1 MPATLAIA
9 AGMSPLPHPDHVS
22 RSDILSTFE
31 TSRRGFLTG
40 IGALGAAATL
50 GACATATQTGGAAQQ
65 GGAVTLQSDLSS
77 PLAEKAMG
85 ALVAAYNKQSKY
97 TVKLNTVAATTYQ
110 PLLPTYLTSANP
122 PDIYTWYAG
131 SDANHYASQGLLL
144 DVSKVWQAGSM
155 SDYSTALK
163 TLSTDTAGDQIFVPT
178 DYYWWGVFYRK
189 SLFAKWGLG
198 EPTTWA
204 EFLHVCETIKSRN
217 VIPIGVGAGTGTAW
231 VASAWFDYFDIR
243 LNGAQ
248 YHRDLLAGKHKFT
261 DPQVVDIFNTWK
273 QVLPYFD
280 PNGTAVS
287 WQDASNQLI
296 QGQCGMLLTGTFFAD
311 AVPAGSLDDLDFFRF
326 PVIDPSVPDAEE
338 APTDGL
344 FASSRTH
351 NAAAVMDFMTWM
363 TTPTAQNLWTATSSG
378 TVIPAN
384 PQAKSPTTALVEK
397 GKAMLAGAS
406 ELTQFF
412 NRDSTDA
419 LQNTADTA
427 LVDYLQN
434 PGKLDSILATW
445 QSQAEQVWKSS

>member
-1 MPATLAIA
+1 
-9 AGMSPLPHPDHVS
+9 MSS
-22 RSDILSTFE
+22 FE
-31 TSRRGFLTG
+31 TSRRGFLAG
-40 IGALGAAATL
+40 VGALSAAAL
-50 GACATATQTGGAAQQ
+50 AGCATSTVSSGAAQG

-77 PLAEKAMG
+77 PLSEKAMQ
-85 ALVAAYNKQSKY
+85 ALIAAYNKQSKY
-97 TVKLNTVAATTYQ
+97 SVALNTVAATTYQ

-131 SDANHYASQGLLL
+131 SDADHYASRGLLL
-144 DVSKVWQAGSM
+144 DVSKVWTSSTM
-155 SDYSTALK
+155 SGYSPALK
-163 TLSTDTAGDQIFVPT
+163 SLSTDTTGKQIFVPT

-189 SLFAKWGLG
+189 SQFAKWGLS
-198 EPTTWA
+198 EPKTWSD
-204 EFLHVCETIKSRN
+204 FLHACQVIKAQN
-217 VIPIGVGAGTGTAW
+217 VIPIGLGAGTGTAW

-248 YHRDLLAGKHKFT
+248 YHRDLLAGKHSFT
-261 DPQVVDIFNTWK
+261 DPQVVDVFNTWK

-287 WQDASNQLI
+287 WQDATNQLL
-296 QGQCGMLLTGTFFAD
+296 QGQSGMLLTGTFFAD
-311 AVPAGSLDDLDFFRF
+311 AVPKGSLDDLDFFKF
-326 PVIDPSVPDAEE
+326 PVIDPNVPDVEE

-384 PQAKSPTTALVEK
+384 PQAASPSTALVQK
-397 GKAMLAGAS
+397 GKAMLAAAS
-406 ELTQFF
+406 DLTQFF

-419 LQNTADTA
+419 LQNTANTA
-427 LVDYLQN
+427 LVDFIQN
-434 PGKLDSILATW
+434 PGKLTSILSTW
-445 QSQAEQVWKSS
+445 QSQAEQAWKSA

>member
-1 MPATLAIA
+1 
-9 AGMSPLPHPDHVS
+9 MSS
-22 RSDILSTFE
+22 FE

-40 IGALGAAATL
+40 IGAVGAAAVL
-50 GACATATQTGGAAQQ
+50 GGCATAVTQSGGSSQQ

-77 PLAEKAMG
+77 PLAEKAMQ

-131 SDANHYASQGLLL
+131 SDANHYASRGLLL
-144 DVSKVWQAGSM
+144 DVSKVWGSM
-155 SDYSTALK
+155 GQYPAALRS
-163 TLSTDTAGDQIFVPT
+163 LSTDTAGKQIFVPT

-189 SLFAKWGLG
+189 SLFKKWGLS
-198 EPTTWA
+198 EPTTWSD
-204 EFLHVCETIKSRN
+204 FLNACQIIKSKG
-217 VIPIGVGAGTGTAW
+217 VKPIGLGAGTGNEW
-231 VASAWFDYFDIR
+231 VSAAWFDYFDIR

-248 YHRDLLAGKHKFT
+248 YHRDLLAGRHKFT
-261 DPQVVDIFNTWK
+261 DPQVVKVFETWR

-287 WQDASNQLI
+287 WQDATNQLL
-296 QGQCGMLLTGTFFAD
+296 QGQTGMLLTGTFFAD
-311 AVPAGSLDDLDFFRF
+311 AVPADSLDDLDFFKF

-344 FASSRTH
+344 FASSHTH
-351 NAAAVMDFMTWM
+351 NADAVMDFMTWM
-363 TTPTAQNLWTATSSG
+363 TTPTAQNLWTQTSSG

-384 PQAKSPTTALVEK
+384 PLAKAPDTPLVTK
-397 GKAMLAGAS
+397 GKAMLAAAT

-419 LQNTADTA
+419 LQNTANTA
-427 LVDYLQN
+427 LIDFIQN
-434 PGKLDSILATW
+434 PKQLTSILNTW
-445 QSQAEQVWKSS
+445 QSQAARVWTS

>member
-1 MPATLAIA
+1 
-9 AGMSPLPHPDHVS
+9 MS
-22 RSDILSTFE
+22 IE
-31 TSRRGFLTG
+31 TSRRGFLAG
-40 IGALGAAATL
+40 IGALGAAAAV
-50 GACATATQTGGAAQQ
+50 GGCATATPGTSSAQQ

-77 PLAEKAMG
+77 PLSEKAMQ

-131 SDANHYASQGLLL
+131 SDANHYAARGLLL
-144 DVSKVWQAGSM
+144 DVGKVWEGSSM
-155 SDYSTALK
+155 DKYSTALK

-189 SLFAKWGLG
+189 SQFAKWGLS
-198 EPTTWA
+198 EPKTWSD
-204 EFLHVCETIKSRN
+204 FLHACQTIKAQN
-217 VIPIGVGAGTGTAW
+217 VIPIGLGAGTGTAW

-248 YHRDLLAGKHKFT
+248 YHRDLLAGKHRFT

-287 WQDASNQLI
+287 WQEASNQLI
-296 QGQCGMLLTGTFFAD
+296 QGQSGMLLTGTFFAD
-311 AVPAGSLDDLDFFRF
+311 AVPADALGDLDFFKF

-344 FASSRTH
+344 FASSKTH

-384 PQAKSPTTALVEK
+384 PQAKSPTTALVQK
-397 GKAMLAGAS
+397 GKAMLAEAS

-419 LQNTADTA
+419 LQNTANTA
-427 LVDYLQN
+427 LVDFIQN
-434 PGKLDSILATW
+434 PGQLTSILSTW

>member
-1 MPATLAIA
+1 MASYNI
-9 AGMSPLPHPDHVS
+9 
-22 RSDILSTFE
+22 
-31 TSRRGFLTG
+31 SRRSLFAGA
-40 IGALGAAATL
+40 GALGAAAVL
-50 GACATATQTGGAAQQ
+50 GGCATSTASGGSAQH

-77 PLAEKAMG
+77 PLAEQAMQ

-131 SDANHYASQGLLL
+131 NDADHYAARGLLL
-144 DVSKVWQAGSM
+144 DVSDAWKTMGNYQP
-155 SDYSTALK
+155 ALK
-163 TLSTDTAGDQIFVPT
+163 TLSTDAAGKQIFVPT

-189 SLFAKWGLG
+189 SQFAKWGLS
-198 EPTTWA
+198 EPKTWSD
-204 EFLHVCETIKSRN
+204 FLNVCATIKAKS
-217 VIPIGVGAGTGTAW
+217 VIPIGLGAGTGTAW
-231 VASAWFDYFDIR
+231 VASAWFDYLNIR
-243 LNGAQ
+243 LNGADF
-248 YHRDLLAGKHKFT
+248 HRALLQGQQSFT
-261 DPQVVDIFNTWK
+261 DPKVVDVFNTWK
-273 QVLPYFD
+273 QILPYFD

-287 WQDASNQLI
+287 WQEASNQLI
-296 QGQCGMLLTGTFFAD
+296 QGQSGMLLTGTFFAD
-311 AVPAGSLDDLDFFRF
+311 AVPAGSLDDLDFFKF

-351 NAAAVMDFMTWM
+351 NADAVMDFMTWM

-384 PQAKSPTTALVEK
+384 PLAKSPATPLVEK
-397 GKAMLAGAS
+397 GKAMLAAAS

-419 LQNTADTA
+419 LQNTANTA
-427 LVDYLQN
+427 LVDFIQN
-434 PGKLDSILATW
+434 PGRLNSILATW
-445 QSQAEQVWKSS
+445 QSQAEQVWKSA

>member
-1 MPATLAIA
+1 
-9 AGMSPLPHPDHVS
+9 MSS
-22 RSDILSTFE
+22 FE
-31 TSRRGFLTG
+31 TSRRGFLAG
-40 IGALGAAATL
+40 VGALSAAAL
-50 GACATATQTGGAAQQ
+50 AGCATSTVSSGAAQG

-77 PLAEKAMG
+77 PLSEKAMQS
-85 ALVAAYNKQSKY
+85 LIAAYNKQSKY
-97 TVKLNTVAATTYQ
+97 SVALNTVAATTYQ

-131 SDANHYASQGLLL
+131 SDADHYASRGLLL
-144 DVSKVWQAGSM
+144 DVSKVWTSSTM
-155 SDYSTALK
+155 SGYSPALK
-163 TLSTDTAGDQIFVPT
+163 SLSTDTTGKQIFVPT

-189 SLFAKWGLG
+189 SQFAKWGLS
-198 EPTTWA
+198 EPKTWSD
-204 EFLHVCETIKSRN
+204 FLHACQTIKAQN
-217 VIPIGVGAGTGTAW
+217 VIPIGLGAGTGTAW

-248 YHRDLLAGKHKFT
+248 YHRDLLAGKHSFT
-261 DPQVVDIFNTWK
+261 DPQVVDVFNAWK

-287 WQDASNQLI
+287 WQDATNQLL
-296 QGQCGMLLTGTFFAD
+296 QGQSGMLLTGTFFAD
-311 AVPAGSLDDLDFFRF
+311 AVPKGSLDDLDFFKF
-326 PVIDPSVPDAEE
+326 PVIDPNVPDVEE

-384 PQAKSPTTALVEK
+384 PQAASPSTALVQK
-397 GKAMLAGAS
+397 GKAMLAAAS
-406 ELTQFF
+406 DLTQFF

-419 LQNTADTA
+419 LQNTANTA
-427 LVDYLQN
+427 LVDFIQN
-434 PGKLDSILATW
+434 PGKLTSILSTW
-445 QSQAEQVWKSS
+445 QSQAEQAWKSA